1 MKPGLFVFFLTVIL
15 LLPMKFSGAVI
26 AENGQSSYD
35 IVIRAGAP
43 KTTRYAADELKTYL
57 RKVAGVDAKIL
68 TAKAAGRKA
77 IYLGTHPELPKTA
90 DFDPAKYQ
98 GSERFRIAELPAGD
112 IYIMG
117 AECNDDPVARKGG
130 DFGLLFGTYEFIER
144 FLGVRW
150 YTPGEFGEAFE
161 PMKKVEVSGLPV
173 DQKPAYFAR
182 AYWPF
187 KWNEFTEKESLVFN
201 RRVRA
206 FGTRSG
212 SANHTMQDF
221 YFPYHET
228 RPDFFAL
235 RLDGKREF
243 GKFRPGTKP
252 EQRRWAGYPQYCL
265 TNPDFLKAYC
275 DAIDDY
281 YAQNGK
287 AKFWKNMHPDD
298 YFVYVM
304 PDDCFNLNQCY
315 CKNCQAMITTK
326 PRAEMSNLVFSFV
339 KKVAEHV
346 QKKYPDKKVLTNPYE
361 SYYYPP
367 DFKLPDNVIVSI
379 CADPYFLFYGSKKY
393 RDSFGKTL
401 KMWSEKA
408 KQVTIWHY
416 YLPYRDVYPYQ
427 MPHIADQWYR
437 AYPQI
442 RGCFIELND
451 TGLAGQLAGREM
463 QVNPAYK
470 KEKTTADLG
479 QNYLTFYFSMK
490 AMWGAPVDVD
500 AELDRHYKL
509 FYGPA
514 AAEMKRFFSLMIDR
528 WENVKSTQGDVER
541 MFAKFSGKELYEEI
555 YTGKVLDQLED
566 AIGKAEK
573 MVPAS
578 SIYAKRIAWVRK
590 SHFNDFVKVARSYQR
605 EAKLSNDT
613 VLTISNAKPPVID
626 GKLDDAFWKGLPEYK
641 FRLANAPLPPRYE
654 TKFKMG
660 FRDDGK
666 FYVGVLAS
674 DPDILSAKLV
684 CKDRDTAV
692 YNDDSLEFFFRTD
705 AMPPKALRNITI
717 NQNGVILDYEKFGK
731 IDRTWNTTA
740 EIKIFRGKNFY
751 SLEMAIPLREIGIDP
766 ASVNPILRLNICR
779 NKRSGVGQ
787 NYEQSCWIPV
797 YGNFHNV
804 MGLPAVR
811 LVGKGDA
818 ALEDFSSANKSF
830 LSRVVTVRGKQKT
843 AKDLCRL
850 SNKNGELDIFIT
862 YPKDVKSFGNLY
874 LPKLKGADLE
884 KARLI
889 EIRFR
894 SPDPALSQMACWSY
908 VGKDGKAHSDWIR
921 FSSKE
926 VHSGFSIRSF
936 DVARDGHNA
945 KQRAIKK
952 LPPFEPVKLTYFAIY
967 THSTKQDGKE
977 RSYALDYVRVTEN
990 PASGKKASKE

>member
-1 MKPGLFVFFLTVIL
+1 MKRVFFVFFSLTSL
-15 LLPMKFSGAVI
+15 LSANLYAAVI
-26 AENGQSSYD
+26 AENGRSNYD
-35 IVIRAGAP
+35 IVIRADAP
-43 KTTRYAADELKTYL
+43 KTTRYAAGELKTYL
-57 RKVAGVDAKIL
+57 KKVAEAEVKIL
-68 TAKAAGRKA
+68 TAKAAGRRA
-77 IYLGTHPELPKTA
+77 IYVGAHPELPKTD
-90 DFDPAKYQ
+90 DFDPAKYH
-98 GSERFRIAELPAGD
+98 GAERFRIAELPSGD
-112 IYIMG
+112 ISIMG
-117 AECNDDPVARKGG
+117 ADCKDDPVGRRGS

-161 PMKKVEVSGLPV
+161 PLKKVETSGLPV

-182 AYWPF
+182 SYWPF
-187 KWNEFTEKESLVFN
+187 KWNEFSAEESLVFN

-252 EQRRWAGYPQYCL
+252 AERRWAGYPQYCL

-275 DAIDDY
+275 NAIDDY
-281 YAQNGK
+281 YAKNGK
-287 AKFWKNMHPDD
+287 AKFWKDMHPDE

-315 CKNCQAMITTK
+315 CKNCQAMITNK

-379 CADPYFLFYGSKKY
+379 CADPYFLYYGSKKF
-393 RDSFGKTL
+393 RDSFEKTL

-408 KQVTIWHY
+408 KEVTIWHY
-416 YLPYRDVYPYQ
+416 YLPYRDAYPYQ
-427 MPHIADQWYR
+427 MPHIADRWYR

-463 QVNPAYK
+463 KINPAYK
-470 KEKTTADLG
+470 KEKTVADLG

-500 AELDRHYKL
+500 AELDRHYRL

-514 AAEMKRFFSLMIDR
+514 AAEMKRFFTLMIDR
-528 WENVKSTQGDVER
+528 WENVKSTQGDVEK

-555 YTGKVLDQLED
+555 YTDKVLDQLED
-566 AIGKAEK
+566 AVAKAEK
-573 MVPAS
+573 LVSAG

-590 SHFNDFVKVARSYQR
+590 SHFNDFVKVARAYQR
-605 EAKLSNDT
+605 DAKLSNDT
-613 VLTISNAKPPVID
+613 VLTVSTAKPPVID
-626 GKLDDAFWKGLPEYK
+626 GKLDDPFWKGLPEYK
-641 FRLANAPLPPRYE
+641 FRLANAPLPPRFE

-666 FYVGVLAS
+666 LYIGVRAY

-692 YNDDSLEFFFRTD
+692 YNDDSMEFFFRTD
-705 AMPPKALRNITI
+705 DMPAKALRNITV

-731 IDRTWNTTA
+731 LDRKWNTTA
-740 EIKIFRGKNFY
+740 DLKVFRGKDFY
-751 SLEMAIPLREIGIDP
+751 SLEMAIPLKEIGIDP
-766 ASVNPILRLNICR
+766 AAVNPLLRMNICR
-779 NKRSGVGQ
+779 SKCSGVGQ

-804 MGLPAVR
+804 MHLPAV
-811 LVGKGDA
+811 LMVGKGDA
-818 ALEDFSSANKSF
+818 ALEDFSSVNKTF
-830 LSRVVTVRGKQKT
+830 LKRHVTVKGKSK
-843 AKDLCRL
+843 AVKDNCRL
-850 SNKNGELDIFIT
+850 KYENGELQVFIT
-862 YPKDVKSFGNLY
+862 YPNGENSYGDLT
-874 LPKLKGADLE
+874 LTKLNSADLK
-884 KARLI
+884 KARTV
-889 EIRFR
+889 EIRFKT
-894 SPDPALSQMACWSY
+894 PDPMLDHMACWSY
-908 VGKDGKAHSDWIR
+908 TGKDGKNHSDWIR
-921 FSSKE
+921 FSTRE
-926 VHSGFSIRSF
+926 IHPNFSIRTF
-936 DVARDGHNA
+936 DVARDGYNA
-945 KQRAIKK
+945 KQRAVKK
-952 LPPFEPVKLTYFAIY
+952 LPPFEPAKLTYFAIY
-967 THSTKQDGKE
+967 TRSIKRDGKE
-977 RSYALDYVRVTEN
+977 RSYTLDYVRVTEH
-990 PASGKKASKE
+990 PASGKKKD

>member
-1 MKPGLFVFFLTVIL
+1 MKQVFFVFSLFAV
-15 LLPMKFSGAVI
+15 LLPARISAAVI
-26 AENGQSSYD
+26 AENGRSDHD
-35 IVIRAGAP
+35 IVIRAKAP
-43 KTTRYAADELKTYL
+43 KTTRYAADELKAYL
-57 RKVAGVDAKIL
+57 KKVAGIEAKIL
-68 TAKAAGRKA
+68 AAKKDGRKA
-77 IYLGTHPELPKTA
+77 IYIGAHPELPKTA

-98 GSERFRIAELPAGD
+98 GSERFRIAELPSGD
-112 IYIMG
+112 LSIMG
-117 AECNDDPVARKGG
+117 AECDFDPVSNKKA

-150 YTPGEFGEAFE
+150 YTPGEFGEAFS
-161 PMKKVEVSGLPV
+161 PLKKVETSGLPV

-182 AYWPF
+182 SYWPF
-187 KWNEFTEKESLVFN
+187 KWNEFTAKESLIFN
-201 RRVRA
+201 RRMRA

-212 SANHTMQDF
+212 SANHTMEDF

-228 RPDFFAL
+228 RSDFFAL
-235 RLDGKREF
+235 RLDGKRIF
-243 GKFRPGTKP
+243 GGFRPGTKP
-252 EQRRWAGYPQYCL
+252 ADRRWASYPHYCL

-281 YAQNGK
+281 YAKNGK

-304 PDDCFNLNQCY
+304 PDDCFNLNQCH
-315 CKNCQAMITTK
+315 CKNCQAMINTK

-379 CADPYFLFYGSKKY
+379 CADPYFLFYGSKRY
-393 RDSFGKTL
+393 RDSFEKTL

-416 YLPYRDVYPYQ
+416 YLPYRDAYPYQ

-451 TGLAGQLAGREM
+451 TKLAGQLAGREM
-463 QVNPAYK
+463 PVNPAYK
-470 KEKTTADLG
+470 GEKTTADLG

-500 AELDRHYKL
+500 AELDRHYQL

-514 AAEMKRFFSLMIDR
+514 APEMKRFFNLMIDR
-528 WENVKSTQGDVER
+528 WENVKSTQGDVEK

-555 YTGKVLDQLED
+555 YTDKVLDQLED
-566 AIGKAEK
+566 AVAKAEK
-573 MVPAS
+573 MVPAD

-590 SHFNDFVKVARSYQR
+590 SHFNDFVKVARAYQR
-605 EAKLSNDT
+605 DAKLSNDT
-613 VLTISNAKPPVID
+613 VLTVSKAKPPVID
-626 GKLDDAFWKGLPEYK
+626 GRLDDPFWKGLPEYK
-641 FRLANAPLPPRYE
+641 FRLANAPLPPRFE

-660 FRDDGK
+660 FRDDGRL
-666 FYVGVLAS
+666 YIGVRAF

-692 YNDDSLEFFFRTD
+692 YDDDSMEFFFRTD
-705 AMPPKALRNITI
+705 DMPAKALRNITV

-731 IDRTWNTTA
+731 LDRKWNTTA
-740 EIKIFRGKNFY
+740 DLKVFRGKDFY
-751 SLEMAIPLREIGIDP
+751 SLEMAIPLKEIGIDP
-766 ASVNPILRLNICR
+766 AAENPLLRMNICR
-779 NKRSGVGQ
+779 SKRSGVGQ

-804 MGLPAVR
+804 MHLPAV
-811 LVGKGDA
+811 LMVGKGDA
-818 ALEDFSSANKSF
+818 ALEDFTSRGRVS
-830 LSRVVTVRGKQKT
+830 LSRIVQVKGKKPKA
-843 AKDLCRL
+843 AKDLCRMD
-850 SNKNGELDIFIT
+850 SQNGELQVFIT
-862 YPKDVKSFGNLY
+862 YPKNENSYGNLN
-874 LPKLKGADLE
+874 LSGLNGANLE
-884 KARLI
+884 KARTV
-889 EIRFR
+889 EIRFK
-894 SPDPALSQMACWSY
+894 SPDPELIHMATWSY
-908 VGKDGKAHSDWIR
+908 LGKDGKTHSDWIR
-921 FSSKE
+921 FSAKE
-926 VHSGFSIRSF
+926 IHSNFSIRTF
-936 DVARDGHNA
+936 DVARDGYNA
-945 KQRAIKK
+945 KQRALKK
-952 LPPFEPVKLTYFAIY
+952 LPPFDPAELTYFAIY
-967 THSTKQDGKE
+967 TRSGKRDGKE
-977 RSYALDYVRVTEN
+977 RSYTLDYVRVTEH
-990 PASGKKASKE
+990 PASGRKKE

>member
-1 MKPGLFVFFLTVIL
+1 MKQGIFVFFSFAFL
-15 LLPMKFSGAVI
+15 LLPVRIQAAVI
-26 AENGQSSYD
+26 AENGQSDYD
-35 IVIRAGAP
+35 IVIRGKAP
-43 KTTRYAADELKTYL
+43 KTTRYAANELKAYL
-57 RKVAGVDAKIL
+57 QKVAGIEAKIL
-68 TAKAAGRKA
+68 KAKAAGRRA
-77 IYLGTHPELPKTA
+77 IYIGAHPELPKTA
-90 DFDPAKYQ
+90 DFDPAKYL
-98 GSERFRIAELPAGD
+98 GSERFRIAELPSGD
-112 IYIMG
+112 ISIMG
-117 AECNDDPVARKGG
+117 ADCKDDPVGRKGR

-161 PMKKVEVSGLPV
+161 PLKKIETSGLPI

-182 AYWPF
+182 SYWPF
-187 KWNEFTEKESLVFN
+187 KWNEFSAEESLVFN

-252 EQRRWAGYPQYCL
+252 AERRWAGYPHYCL

-281 YAQNGK
+281 YAKNGK
-287 AKFWKNMHPDD
+287 AKFWKEMHPDD

-315 CKNCQAMITTK
+315 CKNCQAMITNK

-379 CADPYFLFYGSKKY
+379 CADPYFLYYGSKKF
-393 RDSFGKTL
+393 RDSFEKTL
-401 KMWSEKA
+401 KMWSAKA
-408 KQVTIWHY
+408 KEVTIWHY
-416 YLPYRDVYPYQ
+416 YLPYRDTYPYQ
-427 MPHIADQWYR
+427 MPHIADRWYR

-463 QVNPAYK
+463 KINPAYK
-470 KEKTTADLG
+470 KEKTVADLG

-514 AAEMKRFFSLMIDR
+514 APEMKRFFTLMIGR
-528 WENVKSTQGDVER
+528 WEHVKSTQGDVEK

-555 YTGKVLDQLED
+555 YTDKVLDQLED
-566 AIGKAEK
+566 AIAKAEK
-573 MVPAS
+573 MVSAD
-578 SIYAKRIAWVRK
+578 SIYASRIAWVRK
-590 SHFNDFVKVARSYQR
+590 SHFNDFVKVARAYQR
-605 EAKLSNDT
+605 DAKLSNDT
-613 VLTISNAKPPVID
+613 VLTVSTAKPPVID
-626 GKLDDAFWKGLPEYK
+626 GKLDDPFWKGLPEYK

-660 FRDDGK
+660 FRADGNL
-666 FYVGVLAS
+666 YIGVRAH

-692 YNDDSLEFFFRTD
+692 YNDDSMEFFFRTD
-705 AMPPKALRNITI
+705 DMPAKALRNITV
-717 NQNGVILDYEKFGK
+717 NQNGVILDYTKFGK
-731 IDRTWNTTA
+731 MDRTWNSA
-740 EIKIFRGKNFY
+740 AAIKVFRGKDFY
-751 SLEMAIPLREIGIDP
+751 SLEMAIPLKEIGIDP
-766 ASVNPILRLNICR
+766 ESVNPLLRLNICR
-779 NKRSGVGQ
+779 NKCSGVGQ
-787 NYEQSCWIPV
+787 NYEKSCWIPV

-804 MGLPAVR
+804 MHLPAV
-811 LVGKGDA
+811 LMVGKGDA
-818 ALEDFSSANKSF
+818 ALEDFSSVNKTF
-830 LSRVVTVRGKQKT
+830 LKRHVTVKGKSK
-843 AKDLCRL
+843 AVKDNCRL
-850 SNKNGELDIFIT
+850 KYENGELQVFIT
-862 YPKDVKSFGNLY
+862 YPKGENSYGDLT
-874 LPKLKGADLE
+874 LTKLNGADLE
-884 KARLI
+884 KARTV
-889 EIRFR
+889 EIRFKN
-894 SPDPALSQMACWSY
+894 PDPALDHMACWSY
-908 VGKDGKAHSDWIR
+908 TGKDGKNHSDWIR
-921 FSSKE
+921 FSSRE
-926 VHSGFSIRSF
+926 IHPNFSIRTF
-936 DVARDGHNA
+936 DIARDGYNA

-952 LPPFEPVKLTYFAIY
+952 LPPFEPAKLTYFAIY
-967 THSTKQDGKE
+967 TRSIKRDGKE
-977 RSYALDYVRVTEN
+977 RSYTLDYVRVTEH
-990 PASGKKASKE
+990 PASGKKKD

>member
-1 MKPGLFVFFLTVIL
+1 MKLGLLAIFFLTAAL
-15 LLPMKFSGAVI
+15 SCATLSAAVI

-35 IVIRAGAP
+35 IVIRAKAP
-43 KTTRYAADELKTYL
+43 KTTTYAAKELKTYL
-57 RKVAGVDAKIL
+57 KKAAGIEAKIL

-77 IYLGTHPELPKTA
+77 IYLGTHTELPKTA

-98 GSERFRIAELPAGD
+98 GSERFRIAELPSGD
-112 IYIMG
+112 VSIMG
-117 AECNDDPVARKGG
+117 AECDFDPVSNKKA

-161 PMKKVEVSGLPV
+161 PLRKVETSGLPI
-173 DQKPAYFAR
+173 DQQPAYFAR
-182 AYWPF
+182 SYWPF
-187 KWNEFTEKESLVFN
+187 KWNEFTSHDSLVFN
-201 RRVRA
+201 RRMRA

-235 RLDGKREF
+235 RLDGKRIF
-243 GKFRPGTKP
+243 GGFRPGTKP
-252 EQRRWAGYPQYCL
+252 AERRWAGYPQYCL

-281 YAQNGK
+281 YAKNGK
-287 AKFWKNMHPDD
+287 AKFWKDMHPDD

-304 PDDCFNLNQCY
+304 PDDCFNLNQCH
-315 CKNCQAMITTK
+315 CKNCQAMINTK

-379 CADPYFLFYGSKKY
+379 CADPYFLFYGSKRY
-393 RDSFGKTL
+393 RGSFEKTL

-416 YLPYRDVYPYQ
+416 YLPYRDAYPYQ
-427 MPHIADQWYR
+427 MPHIADKWYR

-451 TGLAGQLAGREM
+451 TKLAGGLAGREM
-463 QVNPAYK
+463 PLNPAYK
-470 KEKTTADLG
+470 GEKTTADLG

-514 AAEMKRFFSLMIDR
+514 YPEMKRFFTVMIDR
-528 WENVKSTQGDVER
+528 WENVKSTQGDIEK

-566 AIGKAEK
+566 AISKAEK
-573 MVPAS
+573 MVPAG

-590 SHFNDFVKVARSYQR
+590 SHFNDFVKVARAYQR
-605 EAKLSNDT
+605 DAKLSNDT
-613 VLTISNAKPPVID
+613 VLTLSKAKPPVID
-626 GKLDDAFWKGLPEYK
+626 GKLDDPFWKGLPEYK

-660 FRDDGK
+660 FREDGK
-666 FYVGVLAS
+666 FYIGVYAF
-674 DPDILSAKLV
+674 DPDILTAKLV

-692 YNDDSLEFFFRTD
+692 YDDDALEFFFRTD
-705 AMPPKALRNITI
+705 DMPAKALRNITV

-731 IDRTWNTTA
+731 IDRKWNTTA
-740 EIKIFRGKNFY
+740 DIKVFRGKNFY
-751 SLEMAIPLREIGIDP
+751 SLEMAVPLKEIGIDP
-766 ASVNPILRLNICR
+766 AAVNPVLRLNICR
-779 NKRSGVGQ
+779 SKRSGVGQ
-787 NYEQSCWIPV
+787 NHEQSCWIPV

-804 MGLPAVR
+804 MDLPAIR
-811 LVGKGDA
+811 LVGKGDP
-818 ALEDFSSANKSF
+818 ALEDFSVRGKVF
-830 LSRVVTVRGKQKT
+830 ISRVVTVKGKTKS

-850 SNKNGELDIFIT
+850 ENQNGELQVFIT
-862 YPKDVKSFGNLY
+862 YPENVNSYGNLY
-874 LPKLKGADLE
+874 LPGLNGADLE
-884 KARLI
+884 NARTV
-889 EIRFR
+889 EIRFK
-894 SPDPALSQMACWSY
+894 SPDPELIHMATWSY
-908 VGKDGKAHSDWIR
+908 LGRDGKNHSDWIR
-921 FSSKE
+921 FSAKE
-926 VHSGFSIRSF
+926 IHTNFSIRTF
-936 DVARDGHNA
+936 DLARDGHNA
-945 KQRAIKK
+945 KQREIKK

-967 THSTKQDGKE
+967 TRSGKRDGKE
-977 RSYALDYVRVTEN
+977 RSYTLDYVRVTAN
-990 PASGKKASKE
+990 PASGKKKE